1 MKKGIEDVLSQLGG
15 DILTEDSKKMLIEA
29 FDDAVNVRVSERV
42 EIEVKDALQKL
53 DEDHS
58 VKLEQLLEAI
68 DSDHTQKLVA
78 VLEKIDTDH
87 SEKLVYLVKRHAKI
101 MKEDAAQ
108 FKEKLISQLSGYLD
122 VYIEKAIP
130 RDELK
135 EAVSNK
141 RAQRMVEQMKQIIS
155 LDDSFVNE
163 TIKEAVEDGRK
174 TIENLKSELNEAVK
188 QNIQITQ
195 MLKGKSAELM
205 LEKSTSGLTRDKKQ
219 YVMRML
225 RDKDPEYIKE
235 NFDYVVKM
243 FDKEDEGQREL
254 VAKQATKSA
263 KIIKEKVDTPRSDK
277 IIKEGTSSV
286 DGDGVGGYL
295 DIMKRQDRF
304 EVKV

>member
-29 FDDAVNVRVSERV
+29 FDDAVNLRVSEKV

-108 FKEKLISQLSGYLD
+108 FKEKLIAQLSGYLD
-122 VYIEKAIP
+122 LYIEKAIP

-205 LEKSTSGLTRDKKQ
+205 LEKSTAGLARDKKQ

-225 RDKDPEYIKE
+225 KDKDPEYIKE

-254 VAKQATKSA
+254 VAEQATKAA
-263 KIIKEKVDTPRSDK
+263 KIIKEKVDTPRSEK

>member
-29 FDDAVNVRVSERV
+29 FDDAVNSRVSERV

-108 FKEKLISQLSGYLD
+108 FKEKLIAQLSGYLD
-122 VYIEKAIP
+122 LYVEKAIP

-205 LEKSTSGLTRDKKQ
+205 LEKNTADLTRDKKQ

-225 RDKDPEYIKE
+225 KDKDPEYIKE

-243 FDKEDEGQREL
+243 FDKEDDGQREL
-254 VAKQATKSA
+254 VAEQATKAA
-263 KIIKEKVDTPRSDK
+263 KIIKEKVDTPRSEK
-277 IIKEGTSSV
+277 IIKEGISSV
-286 DGDGVGGYL
+286 DGDGIGGYL

-304 EVKV
+304 EIKS

>member
-1 MKKGIEDVLSQLGG
+1 MSKRIEDVLSQLGG

-29 FDDAVNVRVSERV
+29 FDDAVNMRVSERV

-108 FKEKLISQLSGYLD
+108 FKEKLIAQLSGYLD
-122 VYIEKAIP
+122 LYVEKAIP

-205 LEKSTSGLTRDKKQ
+205 LEKSTAGLTRDKKQ

-225 RDKDPEYIKE
+225 KDKDPEYIKE

-243 FDKEDEGQREL
+243 FDKEDDGQREL
-254 VAKQATKSA
+254 VAEQATKAA
-263 KIIKEKVDTPRSDK
+263 KIIKEKVDTPRSEK

>member
-29 FDDAVNVRVSERV
+29 FDDAVNARVSERV

-108 FKEKLISQLSGYLD
+108 FKEKLIAQLSGYLD
-122 VYIEKAIP
+122 LYIEKAIP

-205 LEKSTSGLTRDKKQ
+205 LEKSTAGLARDKKQ

-225 RDKDPEYIKE
+225 KDKDPEYIKE

-243 FDKEDEGQREL
+243 FDKEDDGQREL
-254 VAKQATKSA
+254 VAEQATKAA
-263 KIIKEKVDTPRSDK
+263 KIIKEKVDTPRSEK

-304 EVKV
+304 EVKT